1 MAPSDSHQI
10 AGNGPTHHNM
20 TISLPV
26 GIFSVGVLSCRVAL
40 LDALRIF
47 HRIAGLAARL
57 YPMPW
62 RISILRC
69 SPPGGPCLA
78 RARGVM
84 HTATAGVH
92 SNALHS
98 AGRVMHSCIPTPL
111 HFLFSDAFFLMSTA
125 T

>member
-1 MAPSDSHQI
+1 MALSDSNQI
-10 AGNGPTHHNM
+10 SGNGMTHHNM

-26 GIFSVGVLSCRVAL
+26 GIFADGDLSCREVL
-40 LDALRIF
+40 LDALRIL
-47 HRIAGLAARL
+47 HRIPGLAARL

-84 HTATAGVH
+84 HTAAVGVH
-92 SNALHS
+92 SIALHS
-98 AGRVMHSCIPTPL
+98 AGRVMHSCIPTPQ
-111 HFLFSDAFFLMSTA
+111 HFSFSGAFLLSTA